1 MLEINPS
8 IIVHKLN
15 VSPSFSPIRQ
25 KKLVFTQER
34 DKAITEDVRKLQEAN
49 CIQEVYHPY

>member
-8 IIVHKLN
+8 IIVHRLN

-25 KKLVFTQER
+25 KKLVFMQER

-49 CIQEVYHPY
+49 FIQEVYHPY

>member
-34 DKAITEDVRKLQEAN
+34 DKAIMEDVRKLQEAN
-49 CIQEVYHPY
+49 FIQEVYHPY